1 MPCVKSTLQKGH
13 DMFIKNVKLKN
24 FCQHLDREF
33 VFASGL
39 NLIVGPNGSG
49 KSNIIN
55 GIYGGLTGDF
65 SRNHGKTADNVAIN
79 KVAGMESSVDVEFSH
94 GEHDMRVVRRLD
106 QSERQLFLNGGVY
119 TADKEVADKLA
130 DVLEVDRSVLDQYV
144 FIEQWDHFGPLALSP
159 KSRIEAFQKLYKIDH
174 LNKISS
180 ALGSG
185 DVKLADVGKAVFN
198 VNELKTNLLELER
211 KKTELEIEKTGMPSI
226 DDLDNQ
232 ITQQVVVTNGYARK
246 VKLLTSTES
255 RKADIDKLNDV
266 ITSVSAEIEKLKA
279 ALIQIGDNLE
289 SAQFNYDTALSA
301 DANWVRH
308 DSYQSQLDR
317 LVSDMSRLELEKSAK
332 VEPVKPANYI
342 DNLSV
347 IQVELDSIKFNHEQ
361 NRQFVNSIDVD
372 SDTATCPTCGTL
384 AKTLKEKWDKAKKD
398 NEVTSVKITELTK
411 AVADTATYDRAFAV
425 YQTWLSS
432 YEKRKESISKS
443 VSGLTPFD
451 KPNCSRDDA
460 KAIISGYKTL
470 EKKMIDISKEINSKE
485 VKVAVSNASRD
496 QSLIELR
503 KEEEELITLASI
515 TEAEA
520 QAASGVV
527 TRIREKKAEIN
538 SIVTSLAVVASETK
552 NTLDKID
559 AANKQA
565 RQADIHASWNSRVEE
580 LKKVYKFNALP
591 TLVCYKYTEK
601 VVAELNNTLNQ
612 IGVPFNIELEN
623 DLSFTANLG
632 SHRIPANRLSGG
644 QKVILAI
651 AYRIA
656 VNFTFASSLG
666 LLCLDVPTVGLD
678 EANISALEKAFECLR
693 DFSDSNGVQIIVVTH
708 EKGISHLF
716 DHTID
721 LARV

>member
-1 MPCVKSTLQKGH
+1 
-13 DMFIKNVKLKN
+13 MFIKGVKLKN

-33 VFASGL
+33 TFASGL

-49 KSNIIN
+49 KSNILN

-94 GEHDMRVVRRLD
+94 GEHDMRIVRRLD
-106 QSERQLFLNGGVY
+106 QSERQLFLNGSVY

-174 LNKISS
+174 LNKISA

-198 VNELKTNLLELER
+198 VNDLQNNLLELE
-211 KKTELEIEKTGMPSI
+211 KKKAELEAQKAGMPSI

-232 ITQQVVVTNGYARK
+232 ITEQMAITNSYNQK
-246 VKLLTSTES
+246 VKLLASTETRNAAIAKIEETIAAIVS
-255 RKADIDKLNDV
+255 EIDALKADLISVGDSLEASQDNYSLAQSADADWVRYDNYITTLN
-266 ITSVSAEIEKLKA
+266 K
-279 ALIQIGDNLE
+279 
-289 SAQFNYDTALSA
+289 LSA
-301 DANWVRH
+301 DAAK
-308 DSYQSQLDR
+308 
-317 LVSDMSRLELEKSAK
+317 LEAEKSSK
-332 VEPVKPANYI
+332 VVPVKPEGYV
-342 DNLSV
+342 DNLSEV
-347 IQVELDSIKFNHEQ
+347 QSELDAIKFAHEQ
-361 NRQFVNSIDVD
+361 NRQFISSIDVD
-372 SDTATCPTCGTL
+372 SDTATCPTCGTS
-384 AKTLKEKWDKAKKD
+384 AKTLKKKWDKAQKD
-398 NEVTSVKITELTK
+398 NEAISVKMEELTK
-411 AVADTATYDRAFAV
+411 ALADTAAYDRAAAV
-425 YQTWLSS
+425 YQAWLSGF
-432 YEKRKESISKS
+432 EKRQDSVNKAISSLVIFAMPSCSKE
-443 VSGLTPFD
+443 
-451 KPNCSRDDA
+451 DA
-460 KAIISGYKTL
+460 KSIIQNYKAL
-470 EKKMIDISKEINSKE
+470 EKRMIDISKEINSRE
-485 VKVAVSNASRD
+485 VKLATANASKD
-496 QSLIELR
+496 QNIVELR
-503 KEEEELITLASI
+503 KEEEELVSLSSI
-515 TEAEA
+515 TDSEAK
-520 QAASGVV
+520 AAAGVI
-527 TRIREKKAEIN
+527 TSIRASKAEIN
-538 SIVTSLAVVASETK
+538 SIITQLAVVASETK

-559 AANKQA
+559 AANRQA
-565 RQADIHASWNSRVEE
+565 RLADIHASWNSRVEE

-666 LLCLDVPTVGLD
+666 LLCLDEPTVGLD

-693 DFSDSNGVQIIVVTH
+693 EFSDSNGVQIIVVTH
-708 EKGISHLF
+708 EKGIGHLF